1 MTANMGDANMSN
13 NNLMNMEF
21 AKAVIFSLFLLIL
34 VFLLVKN
41 RQGYGENN
49 EQNKEESVRVDT
61 KSGEESVGQNR
72 KRTVGGISLILLVVL
87 MTCIFS
93 TLDNAVTLGHAT
105 GEVDIGQLP
114 RILLALSGLAAGFA
128 FDIKK
133 SRKKLVKTT

>member
-93 TLDNAVTLGHAT
+93 TLDNAVTLVHAT

-114 RILLALSGLAAGFA
+114 RILLALSGLAAGFV

>member
-61 KSGEESVGQNR
+61 KSGEESDGQNR

-93 TLDNAVTLGHAT
+93 TLDNAVTLVHAT

-114 RILLALSGLAAGFA
+114 RILLALSGLATGFV

>member
-93 TLDNAVTLGHAT
+93 TLDNAVTLVHAT

-114 RILLALSGLAAGFA
+114 RILLALSGLATGFV